1 MKGYP
6 HLSTDGMVA
15 GDRRE
20 DCMYRLTDC
29 TRGTAGK
36 VTIPVDT
43 FYYWEEEER
52 LPVPVGSLYL
62 IHENVLHVSLVQ
74 ESGCL

>member
-1 MKGYP
+1 
-6 HLSTDGMVA
+6 
-15 GDRRE
+15 
-20 DCMYRLTDC
+20 MYRLTDC

-36 VTIPVDT
+36 VIILVDT

-52 LPVPVGSLYL
+52 LPVPVSSLYL
-62 IHENVLHVSLVQ
+62 IHENELHVCLVQ